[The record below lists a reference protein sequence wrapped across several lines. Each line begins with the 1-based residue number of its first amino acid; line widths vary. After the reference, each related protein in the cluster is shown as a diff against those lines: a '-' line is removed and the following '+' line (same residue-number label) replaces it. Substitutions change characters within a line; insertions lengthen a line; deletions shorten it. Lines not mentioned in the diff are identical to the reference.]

1 MEDLPFFVTDP
12 SNVTAVEALMEG
24 RKGAAKLE

>member
-24 RKGAAKLE
+24 RKADKLE

>member
-1 MEDLPFFVTDP
+1 MMEDLPLFVTDP

-24 RKGAAKLE
+24 RKTAALE